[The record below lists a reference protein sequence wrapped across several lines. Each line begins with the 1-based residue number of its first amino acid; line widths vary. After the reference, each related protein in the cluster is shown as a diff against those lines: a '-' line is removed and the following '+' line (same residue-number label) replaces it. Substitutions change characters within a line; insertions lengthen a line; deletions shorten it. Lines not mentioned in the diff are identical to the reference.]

1 MVGVH
6 GSLCSGTLRRH
17 YGKAGYGL
25 RRGEVTLA
33 FFPLPVLF
41 EEGLYRRL
49 KCVCVCVCVCVSE
62 EGKKVFLKKV
72 YRRFEVCVCVY
83 VCVSRSIFHIHPVW
97 RRTTSQTRRPLP
109 PPRSQTSAACVEL
122 YGVRAL

>member
-49 KCVCVCVCVCVSE
+49 KCVCVCVCFPIHIPYSPRLE
-62 EGKKVFLKKV
+62 TD
-72 YRRFEVCVCVY
+72 Y
-83 VCVSRSIFHIHPVW
+83 VPDKTAASA
-97 RRTTSQTRRPLP
+97 TALP
-109 PPRSQTSAACVEL
+109 DQR
-122 YGVRAL
+122 GVRRIVRRQSTVGGVVIPATHTCHEGPVGTAVG